1 MHSLNSNQIM
11 KKLLYS
17 VLALVMMMPAKADE
31 GMWLPFLLKEKNYNE
46 MVKLGL
52 KLTPEQIYDINNSS
66 LKDAIVRLGR
76 GFCTGEIISSEGLL
90 LTNHHCG
97 YNTIQEKSTVEH
109 DYLKYG
115 FWAMNKSQ
123 ELPAGFSVSFLVR
136 IEDVSARVLKGLT
149 NDMTEAERNEKIA
162 KVTAEIRDEIV
173 KGKEY
178 DADVKSMFNGNAY
191 YMFVYQTFDDVRL
204 VGAPPSSVGKYG
216 GDTDNW
222 MWPRHTGD
230 FSMFRVYAN
239 KENKPAAYSPDNV
252 PYKPKHHLPVS
263 LKGVEKGD
271 YAMIFGYPGS
281 TDRYMTSWGVKM
293 ATDKEQPARVKIRRS
308 KLDLYEE
315 GQATSD
321 AVRIQYAAKHA
332 QVSNYWKYFIG
343 QTKGLKRLHV
353 YEKKKAEEEA
363 FMNWVNADA
372 GRKAEY
378 GSTMELFDKGYIERD
393 AIELPMVY
401 FQEAIFG
408 TEILAFS
415 WRFNRLEN
423 ALKGKDDKAIKAA
436 VAALKTG
443 AEGFYK
449 NYYSP
454 IDQKV
459 CAAMLK
465 YYYEDIPAADHPAYF
480 TKLVK
485 KFKGNF
491 DALAAYI
498 FKKSIFDNDN
508 LVNKFLEK
516 PNAKV
521 LAKDPAYMLISDFI
535 NHYRNTLLTRS
546 GDIDEKLEKAA
557 RLYVKGLMEMNA
569 AKKYYPD
576 ANSTMR
582 VTYGQVLDYYP
593 ADAVYYNY
601 YTTIEGVVE
610 KYVPGDDEFDL
621 PEKFLDLVK
630 KKDYGQYGKNGE
642 LKVCFI
648 SNNDI
653 TGGNSGSPVI
663 NGSGE
668 LIGLAFDGNWEAMS
682 GDIAF
687 EPQLQRTISVDIRYV
702 LWLIDKLAGAT
713 HLVNEM
719 TLAK

>member
-1 MHSLNSNQIM
+1 M
-11 KKLLYS
+11 KKLIYAF
-17 VLALVMMMPAKADE
+17 LAFIIISPVKADE
-31 GMWLPFLLKEKNYNE
+31 GMWLPFLLKDKNYNE
-46 MVKLGL
+46 MVRLGL

-76 GFCTGEIISSEGLL
+76 GFCTGEMISSEGLM

-97 YNTIQEKSTVEH
+97 YNTIQEKSSVDH

-136 IEDVSARVLKGLT
+136 IEDVSARVMKDLNEG
-149 NDMTEAERNEKIA
+149 MTEEARNEKIA
-162 KVTAEIRDEIV
+162 KVAAELRAEITA
-173 KGKEY
+173 GKEF
-178 DADVKSMFNGNAY
+178 DADVKSMFNGNAF

-204 VGAPPSSVGKYG
+204 VGAPPSNVGKYG

-230 FSMFRVYAN
+230 FSMFRIYAN
-239 KENKPAAYSPDNV
+239 KENKPAPYAVDNV

-263 LKGVEKGD
+263 LKGVEKED

-281 TDRYMTSWGVKM
+281 TDRYLTSYGVKL
-293 ATDKEQPARVKIRRS
+293 ATEKEQPARVKIRRT
-308 KLDLYEE
+308 KLDKYEE

-353 YEKKKAEEEA
+353 YDKKKAEEDA
-363 FMNWVNADA
+363 FMAWVNKDEK
-372 GRKAEY
+372 RKAEY
-378 GSTMELFDKGYIERD
+378 GNTMNLYSQGYAERESV
-393 AIELPMVY
+393 ELPITYVN
-401 FQEAIFG
+401 EAIFG
-408 TEILAFS
+408 TEVLSFAYRFS
-415 WRFNRLEN
+415 RLE
-423 ALKGKDDKAIKAA
+423 AAMAKKDQKAIDAA
-436 VAALKTG
+436 IAALKTN
-443 AEGFYK
+443 AEGHFK
-449 NYYSP
+449 NYYKP
-454 IDQKV
+454 IDLKV
-459 CAAMLK
+459 CAEMLK
-465 YYYEDIPAADHPAYF
+465 YYYNDIPAADHPAYF
-480 TKLVK
+480 AKMVK
-485 KFKGNF
+485 KFKGDFNK
-491 DALAAYI
+491 LAEYI
-498 FKKSIFDNDN
+498 FKKSIFDDEA
-508 LVNKFLEK
+508 LVTKFLAN
-516 PNAKV
+516 PSAKV
-521 LAKDPAYMLISDFI
+521 FKKDQAYLLISDFV
-535 NHYRNTLLTRS
+535 NFYRSNLLAKN
-546 GDIDEKLEKAA
+546 GAIDEKLDKAA

-569 AKKYYPD
+569 DKKYYPD

-582 VTYGQVLDYYP
+582 VTYGQVLDYVP
-593 ADAVYYNY
+593 ADAVFYKH
-601 YTTIEGVVE
+601 YTTINGVLE
-610 KYVPGDDEFDL
+610 KYVPNDDEFDL
-621 PEKFLDLVK
+621 PAKFIELAK
-630 KKDYGQYGKNGE
+630 NKDYGQYGKNDD
-642 LKVCFI
+642 LNVCFI

-663 NGSGE
+663 NGNGE

-702 LWLIDKLAGAT
+702 LWIIDKYAGAT